1 MTDTNVTQLV
11 INKLTKQQYENI
23 QNPSETE
30 LYLVPDEIDNT
41 PTSGSTN
48 PVTSGGVYSYIQ
60 AQLGDINSILETI

>member
-23 QNPSETE
+23 PNPSETE

-41 PTSGSTN
+41 PTSGSEN
-48 PVTSGGVYSYIQ
+48 PVTSGGVYSYVQ
-60 AQLGDINSILETI
+60 AQLGNINSILETI